1 MQCSMNNSI
10 SLITERVFLF
20 ERDGHGFVMIFFP
33 KAVVFR
39 KAVLALINRFLCSY
53 IPFHARS
60 STVLMHLIMSL

>member
-39 KAVLALINRFLCSY
+39 KAVLCFNK
-53 IPFHARS
+53 
-60 STVLMHLIMSL
+60 